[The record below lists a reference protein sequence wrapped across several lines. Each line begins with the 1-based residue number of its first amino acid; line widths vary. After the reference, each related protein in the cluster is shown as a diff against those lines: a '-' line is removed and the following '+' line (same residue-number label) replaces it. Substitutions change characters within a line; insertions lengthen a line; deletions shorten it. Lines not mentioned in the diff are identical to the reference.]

1 MEGTQFKYAI
11 KFVAD
16 MDKAVKFYR
25 DVLGLKVTT
34 YTRSALSPFLAQ
46 G

>member
-1 MEGTQFKYAI
+1 MRRVGMQETHLRYAI

-16 MDKAVKFYR
+16 MDKAVKSYH
-25 DVLGLKVTT
+25 DVLGLTLKFE
-34 YTRSALSPFLAQ
+34 SP

>member
-25 DVLGLKVTT
+25 DVLGRKSSSN
-34 YTRSALSPFLAQ
+34 RRDGASS
-46 G
+46 